1 MYLGFRT
8 SDIPDPVLIP
18 AYLPGTLKTRG
29 YYKRSLTLYLQ
40 VDCLLCLSH
49 ELFNCSTYEI
59 LSTSKFEIFTRQE
72 KKKLENSQKTIGILP
87 HHKLCTYDNF
97 NFAINFITLSDM
109 IVQHVHFLVDNVRIY
124 LIKTYSWYA

>member
-1 MYLGFRT
+1 MYLGSRT

-59 LSTSKFEIFTRQE
+59 LSTSKFKIFTRQE
-72 KKKLENSQKTIGILP
+72 KKKWKTDRRQSEYYPI
-87 HHKLCTYDNF
+87 
-97 NFAINFITLSDM
+97 INYARTITL
-109 IVQHVHFLVDNVRIY
+109 ILQ
-124 LIKTYSWYA
+124 